1 MISEPAAWGT
11 GLHATAVIC
20 GESGVLIL
28 GPTGSGTS
36 ALALTLMARARD
48 NRMFA
53 ALVGDD
59 RVYVRP
65 AGGRLV
71 AYGVPHTA
79 GIIERRMVGLIALDS
94 EPAAVIRLAVE
105 LSERGKTWPRV
116 AGEGDV
122 MTIGDVKIPRLP
134 LDSARAAADLALAV
148 EERLR
153 ILRADNPE
161 VTPIFT

>member
-1 MISEPAAWGT
+1 
-11 GLHATAVIC
+11 
-20 GESGVLIL
+20 
-28 GPTGSGTS
+28 
-36 ALALTLMARARD
+36 
-48 NRMFA
+48 
-53 ALVGDD
+53 
-59 RVYVRP
+59 
-65 AGGRLV
+65 
-71 AYGVPHTA
+71 
-79 GIIERRMVGLIALDS
+79 MVGLIAVNN

-116 AGEGDV
+116 AGVGDG
-122 MTIGDVKIPRLP
+122 MLIGDVKLPRLP